1 MAKSFDERLVR
12 HPLHAIGRRAR
23 GRTRV
28 RPSGLGG
35 VSAMK
40 RFACIRYRINPPR
53 GLRQPPQQLTL
64 TSNELGVFVL
74 EVFG

>member
-1 MAKSFDERLVR
+1 
-12 HPLHAIGRRAR
+12 
-23 GRTRV
+23 
-28 RPSGLGG
+28 
-35 VSAMK
+35 MK